1 MSSRSPRRAASVNK
15 WIVIRNWNISRDR
28 RSYPVAAPSWIEEH
42 WTSPRLGS
50 SIYLRRTPALGPV
63 RGSVLL
69 LEGLGDHAAAHDP
82 TARLLSH
89 EGYEVL
95 AFDWPG
101 NGRSSGV
108 RGDGP
113 VGKEVSDL
121 LEELAALCETP
132 IVGISAH
139 STGAFLIILELAR
152 RPAWSMAMR
161 WVHFSSPL
169 LSPRHGQNA
178 FKIWMGNTLAGLFP
192 KLTLSTGVT
201 DEDCT
206 SYRPYL
212 DGDLAMEREGRH
224 DRVTLRFAA
233 YLLAAESALDAAVE
247 ALPDDWE
254 YLVSSGS
261 DDEVCPVVYAERFYH
276 RLPPQR
282 KMFYLVSGARHEP
295 LRERD
300 SQAYLRA
307 IRSWLQRFAILH
319 GG

>member
-1 MSSRSPRRAASVNK
+1 M
-15 WIVIRNWNISRDR
+15 IRNWNISHHR
-28 RSYPVAAPSWIEEH
+28 RSCPVAAPAWIEEH
-42 WTSPRLGS
+42 WTSPRLGR
-50 SIYLRRTPALGPV
+50 SIYLRRTPAVGPV

-69 LEGLGDHAAAHDP
+69 LEGLGDHASAHDP
-82 TARLLSH
+82 TARVLSC
-89 EGYEVL
+89 EGYAVL

-101 NGRSSGV
+101 NGLSAGG

-113 VGKEVSDL
+113 VGGEVSAL
-121 LEELAALCETP
+121 LEEIAALCGTP

-152 RPAWSMAMR
+152 RPVWAATLR

-169 LSPRHGQNA
+169 LSPSHGQNA
-178 FKIWMGNTLAGLFP
+178 LKIWMGNTLAGLFP

-206 SYRPYL
+206 SYHPYRA
-212 DGDLAMEREGRH
+212 GDPAIEREGRH

-233 YLLAAESALDAAVE
+233 SLLSAESALDAAVK

-261 DDEVCPVVYAERFYH
+261 EDEVCPVRYAEQFFH
-276 RLPPQR
+276 RLPGQR
-282 KMFYLVSGARHEP
+282 KTFYLVSAARHEP

-300 SQAYLRA
+300 SRAYLGA
-307 IRSWLQRFAILH
+307 IRCWLQRFAVS
-319 GG
+319 GSEDG

>member
-1 MSSRSPRRAASVNK
+1 M
-15 WIVIRNWNISRDR
+15 
-28 RSYPVAAPSWIEEH
+28 AAPAWIEEH
-42 WTSPRLGS
+42 WTSPRLGR
-50 SIYLRRTPALGPV
+50 SIYLRRTPAVGPA

-69 LEGLGDHAAAHDP
+69 LEGLGDHAPAHDP
-82 TARLLSH
+82 TARVLSC
-89 EGYEVL
+89 EGYAVL

-101 NGRSSGV
+101 NGLSAGG

-113 VGKEVSDL
+113 VGEEVSGL
-121 LEELAALCETP
+121 LEEMAALCETP

-152 RPAWSMAMR
+152 RPAWTVALR

-169 LSPRHGQNA
+169 LSPRHGQSA
-178 FKIWMGNTLAGLFP
+178 FKIWMGNTLAGMFP

-206 SYRPYL
+206 SYRPYQ
-212 DGDLAMEREGRH
+212 DGEAAMEREGCH

-233 YLLAAESALDAAVE
+233 SLLEAESALDAAVE

-261 DDEVCPVVYAERFYH
+261 EDEVCPVRYTERFFH
-276 RLPPQR
+276 RLPTQR
-282 KMFYLVSGARHEP
+282 KTLYLVSGARHEP
-295 LRERD
+295 LRERYP
-300 SQAYLRA
+300 QAYLGA
-307 IRSWLQRFAILH
+307 IRVWLQRFAFR
-319 GG
+319 